1 MLELGPVAG
10 ERSAQAIVDRLRLAD
25 AAVDGRRG
33 VAAVMI
39 ASADGRAAVGGSSAP
54 LLLRALV
61 ATRCIDRFLLT
72 LAPMLAAGSGPAVLE
87 GVALDWPAP
96 LRLHDI
102 HRADEHLFAHYV
114 PAP

>member
-10 ERSAQAIVDRLRLAD
+10 ERSAQAIVGRHRVRPGQASVARLRLG
-25 AAVDGRRG
+25 AAGVAGRRG

-87 GVALDWPAP
+87 GVALD
-96 LRLHDI
+96 
-102 HRADEHLFAHYV
+102 
-114 PAP
+114 